1 MADVTVEPAMGDA
14 GGAAG
19 GAVSV
24 GILDVV
30 IIAGLVAVV
39 AVLVMRFRRKKLE
52 EQNTLRSLKVM
63 AE

>member
-1 MADVTVEPAMGDA
+1 MVDVEPAMGDA
-14 GGAAG
+14 EAVAG
-19 GAVSV
+19 GVASI

-30 IIAGLVAVV
+30 LIAGLVAVV

-63 AE
+63 SE

>member
-1 MADVTVEPAMGDA
+1 MGDA
-14 GGAAG
+14 EAVAG
-19 GAVSV
+19 GVASI

-30 IIAGLVAVV
+30 LIAGLVAVV

-63 AE
+63 SE